1 MRPRQSSF
9 WKVFSIPLAI
19 GLVSLMGLFSA
30 LLGDG
35 AWDVLSRGYASPAVR
50 CFLVWGG
57 SMALGV
63 RVCSWARLF
72 FCHAKLRTRC

>member
-9 WKVFSIPLAI
+9 WIVFSIPLAI

-35 AWDVLSRGYASPAVR
+35 AWDVLSWIGLGIP
-50 CFLVWGG
+50 VWISVQG
-57 SMALGV
+57 LLK
-63 RVCSWARLF
+63 R
-72 FCHAKLRTRC
+72 